1 MVFMFGRK
9 PMKGGFRRFKVA
21 VVYFAAEDN
30 FKTDLLLFE
39 RGGILELEKDC
50 IFRRIYYIERFR
62 DLK

>member
-1 MVFMFGRK
+1 
-9 PMKGGFRRFKVA
+9 MKGGFRRFKVA